1 MSNLLESE
9 GRYRA
14 IIALAWLTVCV
25 VVAVVYW
32 PGLGGPWLFDD
43 YGSVRRLGDFGGVR
57 DWETFKSFVFGGTAG
72 PTGRPIA
79 LLSFLIDGQDWPTDA
94 WPFKRTNL
102 VIHILSGVLLGVFV
116 RQLLLAVNVEAK
128 KAAQIALVTAAC
140 WMLHPYLVSTTLYVV
155 QRMAQLAALFVFA
168 GLSGYVYGRRKLQ
181 TSPVAA
187 YLIMSLSVVVFT
199 VLAALCKENGIL
211 LPLLAGTVELTVFS
225 GCLSG
230 RLHRYWLVMFLVVP
244 ALAIFLYLGNRAVS
258 SEFFTVV
265 HPRDFSIYERL
276 LTQPRVV
283 ADYLQNWFVP
293 KLYTTGVFQDHFIK
307 STGLLTPITTF
318 LAAIM
323 HVGLII
329 FALVSRRRFR
339 LISLAILFYYS
350 GHLLESTVLNL
361 ELYFEHRNYLP
372 AALLFLPA
380 VVFLREQLDSK
391 KFVLVS
397 IGILLLLGSFTRYS
411 ATIWQDYD
419 QMIATSASKA
429 PSSARAMTLH
439 AGNLY
444 NEKKFTEAVAVL
456 DLAEKRTG
464 SGKALV
470 LINRAIILC
479 YMKQLTPAEFERIS
493 GRLQTTTFDS
503 RSLRLYTRLTEAI
516 LDQECPSVSAEAL
529 GSLFERMAH
538 NPANSDPQLL
548 RYAHLHYLSGYV
560 QAHIGQSDKAVE
572 HFRKSL
578 DSRPDPS
585 SAMDMAARLA
595 TNNHHAAALE
605 ISEVAM
611 HLLQTVGARAG
622 SSVTEEGI
630 SVFQDVVRADLA
642 AEQEADT
649 SDPAE

>member
-1 MSNLLESE
+1 MSNLLESKE
-9 GRYRA
+9 RYRA
-14 IIALAWLTVCV
+14 IIALAWLIVCV
-25 VVAVVYW
+25 AVAIAYW

-43 YGSVRRLGDFGGVR
+43 YGSIRRLGDFGGVR
-57 DWETFKSFVFGGTAG
+57 DWETFKLFVFGGTAG

-79 LLSFLIDGQDWPTDA
+79 LLSFLVDGRDWPTEA

-102 VIHILSGVLLGVFV
+102 VIHILSGIVLGVFV
-116 RQLLLAVNVEAK
+116 RQLLLAVNIEARR
-128 KAAQIALVTAAC
+128 AGQVALVTAAC

-168 GLSGYVYGRRKLQ
+168 GLGGYVYGRRKLQ

-187 YLIMSLSVVVFT
+187 YLIMSSSLVVFT

-211 LPLLAGTVELTVFS
+211 LPVLAGTIELTVFS
-225 GCLSG
+225 GSAFG
-230 RLHRYWLVMFLVVP
+230 RPHRSWLTTFLVVP
-244 ALAIFLYLGNRAVS
+244 AIAIFMYLGNRIIS

-283 ADYLQNWFVP
+283 VDYLQNWFVP
-293 KLYTTGVFQDHFIK
+293 KLYTTGVFQDHYIK
-307 STGLLTPITTF
+307 STGLLTPITTL
-318 LAAIM
+318 LATVM
-323 HVGLII
+323 HVSIII
-329 FALVSRRRFR
+329 FAFVSRHRFR
-339 LISLAILFYYS
+339 LLSLAILFYYA

-372 AALLFLPA
+372 AALLFLPV
-380 VVFLREQLDSK
+380 VVFLREHLDSR
-391 KFVLVS
+391 KFFLVS
-397 IGILLLLGSFTRYS
+397 IGFLLLLGAFTRYS
-411 ATIWQDYD
+411 STIWQDYD

-444 NEKKFTEAVAVL
+444 NEKKFAEAVAVL
-456 DLAEKRTG
+456 DLAEEETG

-493 GRLQTTTFDS
+493 GRLQVTTFDS
-503 RSLRLYTRLTEAI
+503 RSLRLYKRMTEAI

-529 GSLFERMAH
+529 GSLFERMAE
-538 NPANSDPQLL
+538 NEANSDPQLL

-560 QAHIGQSDKAVE
+560 QAHIGQPDKAVE

-585 SAMDMAARLA
+585 AAMEMAARLA
-595 TNNHHAAALE
+595 TNNHHQAALE
-605 ISEVAM
+605 ISGLAL
-611 HLLQTVGARAG
+611 HLLRTVGAHAG

-630 SVFQDVVRADLA
+630 RVFQDVVRADLA
-642 AEQEADT
+642 AEQDGDT